1 MFKKIR
7 ENRKIK
13 TAPGG
18 PQSRERRGGERE
30 EGERERGRQREEGER
45 REERLREDIRHKE
58 MVLSRQNTLI
68 GETRQIV
75 PRVRI
80 MSS

>member
-1 MFKKIR
+1 MFYYQARIAER
-7 ENRKIK
+7 NEHER
-13 TAPGG
+13 
-18 PQSRERRGGERE
+18 QERRANERE
-30 EGERERGRQREEGER
+30 EGERERGRQREEGEW

-75 PRVRI
+75 ARVRT